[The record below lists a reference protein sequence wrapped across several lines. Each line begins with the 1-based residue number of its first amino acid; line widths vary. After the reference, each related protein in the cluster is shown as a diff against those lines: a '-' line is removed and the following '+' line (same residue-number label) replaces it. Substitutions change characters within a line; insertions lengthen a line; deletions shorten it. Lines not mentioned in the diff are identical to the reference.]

1 MEEVETLELD
11 EKPKKK
17 KLKKWVKVLLT
28 LFIIIILIVV
38 SILIL
43 FSYLMSPI
51 SSRSEVIEFTVEN
64 GSSAYM
70 VGKKLEKEKI
80 IRNYYA
86 YKIYIKLKKIDG
98 YKAGV
103 YKLDKSYSTKE
114 IVDLLSGDYYK
125 KDGITITF
133 KEGKTIRG
141 VAKEIAKKT
150 NISESEV
157 YSVID
162 DDTYIDSLI
171 SKYWFLSDDIKNAK
185 IYYSL
190 EGYLF
195 PDTYAFKN
203 KDVSVKDIFDK
214 MLLNMDSKL
223 TPYKEEITKSKYSV
237 HELITLAS
245 IVELEGASSDDRNG
259 VAGVFYNRLNAGWTL
274 GSDVTSYYGAKV
286 DMNERELYRSELN
299 DCNAYNTRCKTF
311 KGLPVGPIANPGIE
325 SIEAVLNPSKHSY
338 YYFVADKNK
347 KTYFTKT
354 EKEHNQII
362 AKLKKE
368 NLWYEYDD

>member
-1 MEEVETLELD
+1 MNMKVWRNVMLAIVILTASVIVLSCSVYNYMISPVSKDQTLKEVVIEKGSIESIGNILKENNLIRNTWFFKLYVKLNGVSNLKASTYKLSENMGVKKITKILMKGNTYNKEEISITFREGINMRKVVKLISENTNNKEEDIYALLKDNTYLD
-11 EKPKKK
+11 E
-17 KLKKWVKVLLT
+17 
-28 LFIIIILIVV
+28 
-38 SILIL
+38 
-43 FSYLMSPI
+43 
-51 SSRSEVIEFTVEN
+51 
-64 GSSAYM
+64 
-70 VGKKLEKEKI
+70 
-80 IRNYYA
+80 
-86 YKIYIKLKKIDG
+86 
-98 YKAGV
+98 
-103 YKLDKSYSTKE
+103 
-114 IVDLLSGDYYK
+114 
-125 KDGITITF
+125 
-133 KEGKTIRG
+133 
-141 VAKEIAKKT
+141 
-150 NISESEV
+150 
-157 YSVID
+157 
-162 DDTYIDSLI
+162 LI
-171 SKYWFLSDDIKNAK
+171 SKYWFLSNDIKNTK
-185 IYYSL
+185 IYYAL

-223 TPYKEEITKSKYSV
+223 TPYKEEITKSKYSI

-311 KGLPVGPIANPGIE
+311 KKLPVGPIANPGIE

-362 AKLKKE
+362 TKLKKE